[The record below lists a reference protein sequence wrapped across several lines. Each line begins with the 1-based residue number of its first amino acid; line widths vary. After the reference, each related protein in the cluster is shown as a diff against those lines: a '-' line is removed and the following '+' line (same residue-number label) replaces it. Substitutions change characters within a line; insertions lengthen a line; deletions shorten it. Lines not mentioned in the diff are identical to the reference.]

1 MIDKCV
7 RHRNLRG
14 ARKLIAFD
22 SAKIVAAVREA
33 PAGARL
39 VYFPAQN

>member
-14 ARKLIAFD
+14 AGKFIAFD
-22 SAKIVAAVREA
+22 SAKRR
-33 PAGARL
+33 ARL
-39 VYFPAQN
+39 PPGHD